1 MRLKARESS
10 PQVAGCHHR
19 LPEASRSVALT
30 FDDGPDPQFTPLV
43 LDVLAEHGVHAT
55 FFLVGFRAE
64 RHPEVVRRI
73 QDEGHAIGSH
83 TQTHPD
89 LWEVPL
95 TQAIQEFRRGRA
107 TLESIT
113 GSSLPLF
120 RPPKGSLNL
129 SQAASVRALQLH
141 TWLWSVDPGDWKPE
155 TTPDAI
161 MEGLGQLQPG
171 DVVLL
176 HDAIEKPIE
185 ASTTDRSATVG
196 ALSRIILAAR
206 SQGLGFATLS

>member
-1 MRLKARESS
+1 MRLKARQSS
-10 PQVAGCHHR
+10 PRVAGCHHR
-19 LPEASRSVALT
+19 LAGTKRSVALT
-30 FDDGPDPQFTPLV
+30 FDDGPDPQFTPEI
-43 LDVLAEHGVHAT
+43 LDVLAAQGVRAT
-55 FFLVGFRAE
+55 FFLVGSRAE
-64 RHPEVVRRI
+64 RHPEIVRRI
-73 QDEGHAIGSH
+73 KDEGHAIGSH

-95 TQAIQEFRRGRA
+95 NQAIQEFRHGRA

-113 GSSLPLF
+113 GSSVPLF

-155 TTPDAI
+155 TSPDAI
-161 MEGLGQLQPG
+161 MGGLGELQPG

-185 ASTTDRSATVG
+185 ESTTDRSATVG
-196 ALSRIILAAR
+196 ALSLIIEEAR
-206 SQGLGFATLS
+206 SQRFEFATLS